1 MRIFKLLI
9 DGRLEDGDSTME
21 VLNPATEEV
30 ISVCPRSSKEQ
41 VERAV
46 AAAKAAFPAWSQF
59 SITQR
64 KSVLGRVANIIED
77 NLDELARILT
87 EEQGKPLAESLGET
101 SATAAYFRYYM
112 TLDIP
117 NTSKT
122 DLMGRRI
129 EYHRKP
135 LGVVGA
141 IVPWNFP
148 MVLIGMK
155 VPPALL
161 TGNTLVVKPSPTTP
175 LTTLRLFELIRE
187 VVPAGVLN
195 VVTDQN
201 DLGSVLTAHPDVRM
215 ISFTGST
222 ATGRKVMANGAET
235 LKRMTLE
242 LGGNDAA
249 IVLEDVDPKQAAPKI
264 FAGAFQNNGQ
274 VCGALKR
281 LYVHE
286 SIYDEMCS
294 ELAAIA
300 DKAAVGN
307 GLEQGIELGPLQN
320 KMQFEKIKEIIK
332 DAQSHGTLLNNPKVS
347 QKGYF
352 VRPTIVRDIAEGS
365 RLVDEEQFGPVL
377 PVLKFTDVEEAL
389 QRANASAYG
398 LAGSVWSSDVDR
410 AKNLARRMD
419 TGSVFINRH
428 TGVSPD
434 IAYCGAKQSGV
445 GIEMGEEGL
454 LELTQLQGIL
464 SD

>member
-187 VVPAGVLN
+187 VR
-195 VVTDQN
+195 
-201 DLGSVLTAHPDVRM
+201 S
-215 ISFTGST
+215 
-222 ATGRKVMANGAET
+222 
-235 LKRMTLE
+235 
-242 LGGNDAA
+242 
-249 IVLEDVDPKQAAPKI
+249 
-264 FAGAFQNNGQ
+264 
-274 VCGALKR
+274 
-281 LYVHE
+281 
-286 SIYDEMCS
+286 
-294 ELAAIA
+294 
-300 DKAAVGN
+300 
-307 GLEQGIELGPLQN
+307 
-320 KMQFEKIKEIIK
+320 
-332 DAQSHGTLLNNPKVS
+332 
-347 QKGYF
+347 
-352 VRPTIVRDIAEGS
+352 
-365 RLVDEEQFGPVL
+365 
-377 PVLKFTDVEEAL
+377 
-389 QRANASAYG
+389 
-398 LAGSVWSSDVDR
+398 
-410 AKNLARRMD
+410 
-419 TGSVFINRH
+419 
-428 TGVSPD
+428 
-434 IAYCGAKQSGV
+434 
-445 GIEMGEEGL
+445 
-454 LELTQLQGIL
+454 
-464 SD
+464 